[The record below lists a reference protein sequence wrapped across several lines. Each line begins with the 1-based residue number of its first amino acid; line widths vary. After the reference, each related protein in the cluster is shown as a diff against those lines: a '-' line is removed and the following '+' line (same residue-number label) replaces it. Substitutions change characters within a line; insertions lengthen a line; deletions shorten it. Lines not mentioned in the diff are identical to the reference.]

1 MHLNLQ
7 VVAAVGFKGKRLDIP
22 RDLTP
27 QVASIIEACWA
38 KYVAMFFHSSVTWV
52 LVCFDV
58 YFKLLLVMLQRTMET
73 SLLCCNHGYAETT
86 N

>member
-38 KYVAMFFHSSVTWV
+38 KEPWKRPSFAAIMDMLRPLIKPPVTPP
-52 LVCFDV
+52 
-58 YFKLLLVMLQRTMET
+58 QPGRTDT
-73 SLLCCNHGYAETT
+73 QLIA
-86 N
+86 